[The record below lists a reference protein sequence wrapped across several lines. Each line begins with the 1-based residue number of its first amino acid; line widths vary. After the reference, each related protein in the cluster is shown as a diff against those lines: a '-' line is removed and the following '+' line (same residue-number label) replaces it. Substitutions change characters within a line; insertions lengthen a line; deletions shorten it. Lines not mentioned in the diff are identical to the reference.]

1 MTPESTSPSSWPLV
15 IIIEDCYVPE
25 FAESIIKLTELS
37 TEERD
42 YAQINALAV
51 YAELG
56 LRGERLN

>member
-1 MTPESTSPSSWPLV
+1 MRDSELLSFSLV

-42 YAQINALAV
+42 YAQIHALAV
-51 YAELG
+51 YAEGG